1 MSIEPGNVGW
11 FDLTVED
18 APRLRDFYREVIGWS
33 VRDVDMGG
41 YADYA
46 MVPPGS
52 KVPIAGVC
60 HARGVNVGLPAQW
73 LAYIRVANLDASIA
87 AATRLGG
94 RTLAGPRGN
103 PASGCFAVI
112 EDPAGAVM
120 ALMQQ
125 DAPGA

>member
-1 MSIEPGNVGW
+1 MSTGPGNVGW
-11 FDLTVED
+11 LDLTVQD
-18 APRLRDFYREVIGWS
+18 APRIRDFYREVVGWG
-33 VRDVDMGG
+33 VTDVAMGD

-60 HARGVNVGLPAQW
+60 HARGVNAGLPAQW
-73 LAYIRVANLDASIA
+73 LIYIRVADLDASIA
-87 AATRLGG
+87 AGTRLGG
-94 RTLAGPRGN
+94 RILAGPRGN
-103 PASGCFAVI
+103 PASGRFAVI

-120 ALMQQ
+120 ALVQQ